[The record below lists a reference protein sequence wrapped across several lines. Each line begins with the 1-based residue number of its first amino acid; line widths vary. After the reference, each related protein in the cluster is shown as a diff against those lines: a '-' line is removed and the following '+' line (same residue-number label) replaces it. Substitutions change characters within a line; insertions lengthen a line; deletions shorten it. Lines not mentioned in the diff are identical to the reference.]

1 MLVEN
6 ALWRR
11 ALYLKQRYAT
21 KVGYERGLAKKT
33 WAITWK
39 KGNIAKTATA
49 AAMKAIVP
57 EDESTS

>member
-1 MLVEN
+1 M
-6 ALWRR
+6 
-11 ALYLKQRYAT
+11 
-21 KVGYERGLAKKT
+21 KVGYERGLAEKT

-57 EDESTS
+57 EDESTSQMK